1 MNRGRRIW
9 RTARNLLCALLA
21 GAALLL
27 LAAGGPPVSQE
38 EAFRRLQREQFF
50 RPYAQYQGTVTVGD
64 RDWGVGLTDRWL
76 LLGDMEHCHLYPWRR
91 QGDGPAAAP
100 VWLMLH
106 KPPGY
111 ACTLSDPHADR
122 LVTELVAECG
132 ARVYPVGR
140 LDVASE
146 GLLLLTNDGDFANA
160 ILHPSHQVDK
170 TYHVTVSGYQAGCE
184 QRLAALSS
192 LEGEPIRPAQV
203 RLLSREGSRAV
214 LEVVIHEGKKRQI
227 RRMCRAVGLSVTRLC
242 RVGEGDLALGD
253 LPPGA
258 WRRLT
263 ADEVAACKK

>member
-1 MNRGRRIW
+1 MEERLQKIIANAGLCSRRAAEELLEQGRVSVNG
-9 RTARNLLCALLA
+9 AP
-21 GAALLL
+21 AALGQK
-27 LAAGGPPVSQE
+27 ADPARDRITVDGRPVS
-38 EAFRRLQREQFF
+38 R
-50 RPYAQYQGTVTVGD
+50 
-64 RDWGVGLTDRWL
+64 
-76 LLGDMEHCHLYPWRR
+76 
-91 QGDGPAAAP
+91 PAAYTY
-100 VWLMLH
+100 LMLH